1 MDERFLEGL
10 YEAAVLPE
18 LWPEVLRRF
27 QDVTRGAGAVL
38 VTVAGGQARWVS
50 SSADFDEVVAV
61 HFERFP
67 GNERT
72 ARLIGRNHAGFLRDI
87 DIFTDEEMAAEPVYA
102 DFLIPRGLGVGVA
115 TAIASPSGEAF
126 ILHAERER
134 REGPLDLEMIRRLD
148 GMRPHLARAM
158 LLSARLDFERARG
171 ATQALEA
178 MGLPAAVLDRNGRAL
193 SINALLSGMIPDVAQ
208 DRLARLTLTNAAA
221 DALLATALAA
231 MGRTS
236 AGATVR
242 SIPIAQQGER
252 PPLIVHLS
260 PVRGAAHD
268 VFARASTILVVTPVV
283 LGDTP
288 SAAVVQGLFD
298 LTPAEAKLAALIAAG
313 SRPRDAA
320 ATLGVTEETART
332 TLKRVMAKTGLHRQA
347 ELVGLLRGAR
357 LGATVERTD

>member
-1 MDERFLEGL
+1 MDERFLESL
-10 YEAAVLPE
+10 YEAAVVPE

-27 QDVTRGAGAVL
+27 QNVTRGAGAVL
-38 VTVAGGQARWVS
+38 VTVAAGQARWVS
-50 SSADFDEVVAV
+50 SSADFDEVVTT

-72 ARLIGRNHAGFLRDI
+72 RRLIARNHAGFLRDV
-87 DIFTDEEMAAEPVYA
+87 DIFTSEEMAAEPVYA
-102 DFLIPRGLGVGVA
+102 DFLVPRGLGIGVA
-115 TAIASPSGEAF
+115 TSIASPSGEAF

-134 REGPLDLEMIRRLD
+134 REGHLEPEMIGRLD
-148 GMRPHLARAM
+148 AMRPHLARAM

-178 MGLPAAVLDRNGRAL
+178 MGLPAAVLDRNGRPL
-193 SINALLSGMIPDVAQ
+193 SINALLAEMIPEVVQ
-208 DRLARLTLTNAAA
+208 DRPSRLTLTNAAA
-221 DALLATALAA
+221 DGLLAPALAA
-231 MGRTS
+231 MGRAP

-242 SIPIAQQGER
+242 SIPVARQGER

-260 PVRGAAHD
+260 PIRGAAHD
-268 VFARASTILVVTPVV
+268 IFARAAAILVVTPVV
-283 LGDTP
+283 LSDMP

-298 LTPAEAKLAALIAAG
+298 LTPAEARLAALIAAG

-332 TLKRVMAKTGLHRQA
+332 TLKRVMAKTGLHRQS
-347 ELVGLLRGAR
+347 ELVGMLRGAR
-357 LGATVERTD
+357 LGAASDRGE

>member
-1 MDERFLEGL
+1 MDERFLEDL
-10 YEAAVLPE
+10 YEAAVIPE

-27 QDVTRGAGAVL
+27 QELTSGAGAVL

-50 SSADFDEVVAV
+50 SSAAFDEIVTT

-87 DIFTDEEMAAEPVYA
+87 DIFTSEEMAAEPVYA

-115 TAIASPSGEAF
+115 TAITSPSGESF

-134 REGPLDLEMIRRLD
+134 REGPLDAELIARLD
-148 GMRPHLARAM
+148 LMRPHLARAM

-178 MGLPAAVLDRNGRAL
+178 MGLPAAVLDRSGRAL
-193 SINALLSGMIPDVAQ
+193 SINALLAEMIPDVAQ
-208 DRLARLTLTNAAA
+208 DRTARLTLTNAAA
-221 DALLATALAA
+221 DALLATALATMA
-231 MGRTS
+231 RAP

-242 SIPIAQQGER
+242 SIPIARQGER

-260 PVRGAAHD
+260 PVRGAGQD
-268 VFARASTILVVTPVV
+268 VLARASTVVVVTPVV
-283 LGDTP
+283 LGDAP
-288 SAAVVQGLFD
+288 SAPVVQGLFD

-357 LGATVERTD
+357 LGRASEQAE

>member
-1 MDERFLEGL
+1 MDERFLEDL
-10 YEAAVLPE
+10 YEAAVVPE
-18 LWPEVLRRF
+18 LWPEVLRSF
-27 QDVTRGAGAVL
+27 QGLTRGAGAVL
-38 VTVAGGQARWVS
+38 ITVADGQARWVS
-50 SSADFDEVVAV
+50 SSADFDEVVAT

-67 GNERT
+67 GNGRT

-87 DIFTDEEMAAEPVYA
+87 DIFTDEEMAIEPVYA
-102 DFLIPRGLGVGVA
+102 DFLIPRGLGIGVA

-134 REGPLDLEMIRRLD
+134 QEGPLGGEQIARLD
-148 GMRPHLARAM
+148 RMRPHLARAM

-178 MGLPAAVLDRNGRAL
+178 MGLPAAVLDRRGRPL
-193 SINALLSGMIPDVAQ
+193 SINALLAGMIPDVAQ

-221 DALLATALAA
+221 DMLLETAIASMNQTGGGAA
-231 MGRTS
+231 
-236 AGATVR
+236 VR
-242 SIPIAQQGER
+242 SIPIAQQGDR

-268 VFARASTILVVTPVV
+268 VFSRASMILVVTPVV
-283 LGDTP
+283 LGDAP
-288 SAAVVQGLFD
+288 SATVVQGLFD
-298 LTPAEAKLAALIAAG
+298 LTPAEARLAALIAAG

-320 ATLGVTEETART
+320 AMLGVTEETART

-357 LGATVERTD
+357 IGTTGEGTA

>member
-1 MDERFLEGL
+1 MDERFLESL
-10 YEAAVLPE
+10 YEAAVVPE
-18 LWPEVLRRF
+18 LWPEILRRF
-27 QDVTRGAGAVL
+27 QSEMRGAGAVM
-38 VTVAGGQARWVS
+38 VTVAGGQARWIS
-50 SSADFDEVVAV
+50 SSPEFDEVVAT

-67 GNERT
+67 GNGRT

-87 DIFTDEEMAAEPVYA
+87 DIFTEEEMALEPVYA
-102 DFLIPRGLGVGVA
+102 DFLVPRGLGIGVA
-115 TAIASPSGEAF
+115 TSIVSPSGEAF

-134 REGPLDLEMIRRLD
+134 REGPVDAAQIRTLD
-148 GMRPHLARAM
+148 GLRPHLARAM

-178 MGLPAAVLDRNGRAL
+178 MGLPAAVLDRSGRPL
-193 SINALLSGMIPDVAQ
+193 SINASLAGMIPDAAQ
-208 DRLARLTLTNAAA
+208 DRLARLTLTNPAA
-221 DALLATALAA
+221 DALLEAALAT
-231 MGRTS
+231 MGQMRV
-236 AGATVR
+236 GAAVR
-242 SIPIAQQGER
+242 SIPIAQEGDR

-283 LGDTP
+283 LGDAP

-298 LTPAEAKLAALIAAG
+298 LTPAEARLAALIAAG

-357 LGATVERTD
+357 IGTTGEGTA